1 MNKGERHS
9 QKGTGPCKDTEV
21 GHKGDLE
28 ARSYYSILGARS
40 TQQEQIKL
48 RSNMI
53 QFVSQKDPSKYIL
66 RTIQLVCYLMGKSV
80 WGNLVKG
87 NNPKRK
93 QRPFV

>member
-1 MNKGERHS
+1 MNKG
-9 QKGTGPCKDTEV
+9 KGILRKGPAHAKTQRWDTR
-21 GHKGDLE
+21 GIWRQE
-28 ARSYYSILGARS
+28 ALLHPRCTEHPSRA
-40 TQQEQIKL
+40 IKL